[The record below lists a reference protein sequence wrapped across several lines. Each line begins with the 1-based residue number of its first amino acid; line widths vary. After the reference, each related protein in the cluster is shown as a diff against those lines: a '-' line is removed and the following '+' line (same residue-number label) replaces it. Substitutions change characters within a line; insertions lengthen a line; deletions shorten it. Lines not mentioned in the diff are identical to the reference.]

1 MLSQDQLLLC
11 TTSCL
16 AIVALSKT
24 NSRSTSLTGISAPK
38 NLWPLLICNE
48 VLVFEEFSS
57 GQIIVRC

>member
-38 NLWPLLICNE
+38 TLWLLLVCNE
-48 VLVFEEFSS
+48 VLVFEGFNS
-57 GQIIVRC
+57 QIIVRC